1 MENYRNAAGCIVFNE
16 DKLLL
21 LRRSKLE
28 TSQHGL
34 YELPGGKQE
43 ENMSLMDTARI
54 ETEEES
60 GLVVKVIQALKPH
73 IDHEM
78 KKVYHG
84 YLAIIEGDDTIK
96 LFSPILRI
104 SESKYMR
111 IFSISL
117 TWSFSNSCPLSL
129 SISAITEYSRNISL
143 YSRGSLRKYGLR
155 SPLALH
161 RSLMAKGSATSVK
174 YLALMVAK
182 V

>member
-1 MENYRNAAGCIVFNE
+1 MEINMENYRNAAGCIVFNE

-96 LFSPILRI
+96 L
-104 SESKYMR
+104 SEEHDEYKWV
-111 IFSISL
+111 SL
-117 TWSFSNSCPLSL
+117 KEALSL
-129 SISAITEYSRNISL
+129 SEPLSHHAEYLFRQI
-143 YSRGSLRKYGLR
+143 
-155 SPLALH
+155 
-161 RSLMAKGSATSVK
+161 V
-174 YLALMVAK
+174 
-182 V
+182 